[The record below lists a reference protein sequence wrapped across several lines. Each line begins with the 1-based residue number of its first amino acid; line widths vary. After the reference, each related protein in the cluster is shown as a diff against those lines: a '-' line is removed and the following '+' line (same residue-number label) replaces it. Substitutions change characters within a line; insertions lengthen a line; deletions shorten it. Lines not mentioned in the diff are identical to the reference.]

1 MKKLLQLVKE
11 DIIQIYVAPGTEF
24 GDLNYEEDE
33 DRYEK
38 YQDRGLHYNLLSLL
52 YDSTD
57 DFDSDDGENEDEII
71 ETILASLEKQRQFYF
86 QQKEIEEFKIFKE
99 SREKKN
105 SSKTNI
111 SGNIYLMKN
120 TRNGYTKIGFT
131 KNNPKFRERTLQSE
145 EPEIHLILSY
155 KGNLQDEENL
165 HNQFDKKCIR
175 GEWFDLNEEDFK
187 EIEDYF
193 SN

>member
-33 DRYEK
+33 NRYEK

-52 YDSTD
+52 YENAD
-57 DFDSDDGENEDEII
+57 DFDSDDGKNEDEII
-71 ETILASLEKQRQFYF
+71 ETILASLEEQRQFYF
-86 QQKEIEEFKIFKE
+86 QQREKEEFKRFKE
-99 SREKKN
+99 SREKQN
-105 SSKTNI
+105 ASKTNI

-120 TRNGYTKIGFT
+120 NRNGYTKIGFT

-145 EPEIHLILSY
+145 EPEINLILSY

-187 EIEDYF
+187 EIADYF